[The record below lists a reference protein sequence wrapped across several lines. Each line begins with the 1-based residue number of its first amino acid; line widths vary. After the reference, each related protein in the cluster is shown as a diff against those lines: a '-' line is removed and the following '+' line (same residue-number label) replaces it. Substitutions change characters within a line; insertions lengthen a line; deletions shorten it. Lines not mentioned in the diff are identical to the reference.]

1 MGYIVVMARMGRV
14 VCEEVVVLIK
24 QAIGNQKGL
33 YDWVMQR
40 ISALFLTA
48 YIVPLLV
55 FWIMGDAKQGYHA
68 WQLFLLSPV
77 MKILGAFAAIGLFV
91 HAVIGAWIVATDY
104 IKPPRLQTGV
114 LALVN
119 LIIFVSSISLLIIL
133 WRFN

>member
-1 MGYIVVMARMGRV
+1 MGRV

-40 ISALFLTA
+40 ISALFLTV

-55 FWIMGDAKQGYHA
+55 FWIMGDAKQGFQA

-104 IKPPRLQTGV
+104 IKPPRLQTGI

>member
-1 MGYIVVMARMGRV
+1 MARVGRV
-14 VCEEVVVLIK
+14 VREEVMVLIK

-40 ISALFLTA
+40 VSALFLTA

-55 FWIMGDAKQGYHA
+55 FWMVVDVGQGYEA
-68 WQLFLLSPV
+68 WRLFLLSPV

-104 IKPPRLQTGV
+104 IKPPRLQTAV

-119 LIIFVSSISLLIIL
+119 LIIFASSISLLIIL

>member
-1 MGYIVVMARMGRV
+1 MGRV

-55 FWIMGDAKQGYHA
+55 FWIMGDAKQGFQA

-77 MKILGAFAAIGLFV
+77 MKILGAIAAIGLFV

-104 IKPPRLQTGV
+104 IKPPRLQTGI

>member
-1 MGYIVVMARMGRV
+1 MAGMGRV

-40 ISALFLTA
+40 ISALFLTV

-55 FWIMGDAKQGYHA
+55 FWIMGDAKQGFQA